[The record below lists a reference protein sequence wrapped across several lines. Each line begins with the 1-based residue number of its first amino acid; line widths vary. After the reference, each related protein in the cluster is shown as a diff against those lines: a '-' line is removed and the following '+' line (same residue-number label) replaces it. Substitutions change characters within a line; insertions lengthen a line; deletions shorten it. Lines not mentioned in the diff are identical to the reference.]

1 MRNTKNKSLKLLIT
15 DRARKQCI
23 RPDGGLTSS
32 SHYPVL
38 KVYRTD
44 FLWSNDKIMR
54 SHLLS
59 YGPISRRASTTFF
72 IILHPYLMVR
82 RGMRCNV
89 RQNTRFPVLV
99 TAGED
104 LLSYHIHCTPCQ
116 GLAWP
121 HNYSHFNLQSSYF
134 AD

>member
-1 MRNTKNKSLKLLIT
+1 MRNTKNLSLKLLIT
-15 DRARKQCI
+15 GRARNQCI

-59 YGPISRRASTTFF
+59 YRPISRRDSTTFF
-72 IILHPYLMVR
+72 ILRHPYLMVR
-82 RGMRCNV
+82 RGMRCKV
-89 RQNTRFPVLV
+89 RAEHEISS
-99 TAGED
+99 AGD
-104 LLSYHIHCTPCQ
+104 GRGGALIIPHTLHAML
-116 GLAWP
+116 GLACP
-121 HNYSHFNLQSSYF
+121 HNYSYLNLKSSYF